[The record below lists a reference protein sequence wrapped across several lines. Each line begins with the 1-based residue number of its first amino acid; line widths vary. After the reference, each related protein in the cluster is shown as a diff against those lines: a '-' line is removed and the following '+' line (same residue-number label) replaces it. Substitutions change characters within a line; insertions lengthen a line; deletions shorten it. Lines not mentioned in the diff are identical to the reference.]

1 MAPSRE
7 RPVIISILTWNKLEL
22 LRNCI
27 ESIFKNTRY
36 PFYRICV
43 FDQASTDGTREY
55 LESLGDKIDV
65 IHSPENIGFVLGNNQ
80 VFKKYPDNDIL
91 LLNNDTLVTDGWL
104 EALVECAYSA
114 EDIGIVG
121 AKLIYPD
128 GRLQEAGGEVFRDGS
143 ARNIG
148 KYDDPNK
155 PEYNLLREVDYC
167 SGACLYIKRDL
178 LNRIGGFDERF
189 VPGYCEDTDICF
201 RAREVGFKVMYQPKS
216 VVVHL
221 EGATATTDVRR
232 GLKRYQP
239 INQRKFYKKWKE
251 VLKHHRRSAFEV
263 PSKEGKEKILI
274 VSHEV
279 PMYDK
284 GAGEVRTH
292 WLAKAL
298 TKYYT
303 VVLLCY
309 VGVEKYIRAYQE
321 MGITVFQ
328 ELFKPSEGGEVKEC
342 PIDFKAL
349 FTHNDFK
356 IILFNR
362 YEPALRYIDYI
373 QRFSPN
379 SLLVLDSQDI
389 HFLREEREA
398 AVLKRDDLLWKAQQ
412 TKKEELATYEK
423 MDVIVTV
430 TDEDRERILAESSNL
445 DVRTIPGHGAYKLI
459 DESVDSERKD
469 LIFVGGFRHTPNVD
483 AIQYFCKEIF
493 PLIKK
498 ELPDVKLFVV
508 GSNPPPE
515 VLALGREDIIV
526 TGYVPDIQP
535 YFRACRISVAP
546 LRYGA
551 GMKGKIADS
560 MAAGLPV
567 VTTSIGAEGMGL
579 IAGVHLLVADAP
591 ADFAKAV
598 VLLYKDEA
606 LWERLSQNGR
616 RFIQEKY
623 NPEVLEKKWI
633 QLLSSLSKRP
643 KREGKVFRIDSLY
656 TPPKKEKPSKDQYK
670 RLQPRPII
678 VPQVT
683 IVIPTFN
690 RLELTKRCIESI
702 RLHTQSPYE
711 ILAVDNG
718 SADGTVQWLERNSI
732 NYIENKQ
739 NMGFGYACNQGIMSS
754 YSDYVVILHNDVVV
768 TSRWLES
775 LINHMEKDPSLGIIG
790 PCTNLGALS
799 QRIPVDYEMVYQLE
813 SFAWRRYQENKG
825 KSEPVEY
832 LGGLCLL
839 IPRWLINNIGL
850 FDTRLKGGFESWDLC
865 LRSRLAGY
873 KVAVARDV
881 FVHHFG
887 GRPSPSIEESGRLFS
902 QKWGISAQRRFQSIM
917 RLNEDRPQ
925 VSIYVNITADWKQ
938 SIESLQRF
946 TTLPFEVIFIVDD
959 LKDESMKSIKRA
971 RLIEKDGSHLL
982 KVIARDMKNAL
993 GEWIAILSSDVLLTP
1008 NWLEQLISCLENN
1021 PEVGIVGPI
1030 SNIADE
1036 EAQLIKPEYKDLE
1049 EGLQRFATMVH
1060 SKDEGKWTQTQTL
1073 DDFCLV
1079 MKKALLHDIIQK
1091 THIDGFDS
1099 LFKGCREKGY
1109 KLACAKDT
1117 FVHRFRVPIR
1127 VKEPPGKLI
1136 SVIIPTFNKREIL
1149 LRTLRSLWRQDLS
1162 TDDFEILVVDDGSTD
1177 GTQEALHKLSA
1188 PCSLRYYY
1196 QEHKG
1201 QVAAINL
1208 GIRKARGEFVFLT
1221 CADMIATKG
1230 LLKEHIRTHRRF
1242 PKTDIAVVGG
1252 VLYHPELN
1260 ITPFMKYLMKAF
1272 DRHFALARIKDKED
1286 IDPDFFLTS
1295 NASAKREVLIDIG
1308 PCDEELSYDVQ
1319 DMDLGYRLKLKGCR
1333 LVYNENALCYHH
1345 HATDLRNYCQR
1356 QRIAGRGAA
1365 LFASKHPSLIDIIS
1379 LKESVFRNYLGNKEL
1394 IECSFNM
1401 IDLLEGLPS
1410 EIRDSIVVARSGNGQ
1425 SRTPT
1430 PLLNFLYSLVTDYY
1444 FAEGVKEKI
1453 EEIEGEGWYCHQKYH
1468 DILTCWLESNKRR
1481 LQDMKRLEFW
1491 IKSKLNEL
1499 RSNECETHLRKGCH
1513 ENLQHNHP
1521 GAQ

>member
-7 RPVIISILTWNKLEL
+7 KPVIISILTWNRLDL

-27 ESIFKNTRY
+27 KSIFKNTRY

-80 VFKKYPDNDIL
+80 VFKKYPGNDIL

-104 EALVECAYSA
+104 EALVECAYTS

-128 GRLQEAGGEVFRDGS
+128 GRLQEAGREVFRDGS

-155 PEYNLLREVDYC
+155 PEYNLLREADYC
-167 SGACLYIKRDL
+167 SGACLYIKRNL
-178 LNRIGGFDERF
+178 LDRIGGFDERF
-189 VPGYCEDTDICF
+189 SPGYCEDTDICF
-201 RAREVGFKVMYQPKS
+201 RAREAGFKVMYQPKS
-216 VVVHL
+216 VVIHL
-221 EGATATTDVRR
+221 EGGTATTDLRR

-251 VLKHHRRSAFEV
+251 VLKHHRRSLFEV

-274 VSHEV
+274 LSHEV

-292 WLAKAL
+292 WLAKTL

-309 VGVEKYIRAYQE
+309 VGVEKYVRAFQE

-328 ELFKPSEGGEVKEC
+328 EFLKPSQGGEVKEC

-349 FTHNDFK
+349 FTHNNFK

-362 YEPALRYIDYI
+362 YEPAARYIDYI
-373 QRFSPN
+373 QKFSPK
-379 SLLVLDSQDI
+379 SLLVVDSQDI

-430 TDEDRERILAESSNL
+430 TDEDRERILAESSDL
-445 DVRTIPGHGAYKLI
+445 DVRTIPGHGGYKLI
-459 DESVDSERKD
+459 DGSVDSERED
-469 LIFVGGFRHTPNVD
+469 LIFIGGFRHTPNVD

-515 VLALGREDIIV
+515 VLALRGEDIIV

-535 YFRACRISVAP
+535 YLRSCRISVAP

-579 IAGVHLLVADAP
+579 IAGVHLLVADDP
-591 ADFAKAV
+591 VDFAKAV
-598 VLLYKDEA
+598 VLLYKDKA
-606 LWERLSQNGR
+606 LWKRLSQNGR
-616 RFIQEKY
+616 RFVQEKY
-623 NPEVLEKKWI
+623 NPEVLEKRWV
-633 QLLSSLSKRP
+633 QLLNSLSKRP
-643 KREGKVFRIDSLY
+643 KRKVKVFRIDSLY
-656 TPPKKEKPSKDQYK
+656 TLPKEEKPPKDQYK
-670 RLQPRPII
+670 RPQPRPPV

-683 IVIPTFN
+683 ILIPTFN
-690 RLELTKRCIESI
+690 RLELTKQCIENI
-702 RLHTQSPYE
+702 RLHTQSSYE

-718 SADGTVQWLERNSI
+718 STDGTVRWLEHNSI

-754 YSDYVVILHNDVVV
+754 YSDYVVILHNDVLV

-790 PCTNLGALS
+790 PCTNLGAPS

-813 SFAWRRYQENKG
+813 SFAWRQYQENKS
-825 KSEPVEY
+825 KIEPVEY
-832 LGGLCLL
+832 LGGFCLL
-839 IPRWLINNIGL
+839 IPRWVINNIGL
-850 FDTRLKGGFESWDLC
+850 FDTRLRGGYESWDLC

-887 GRPSPSIEESGRLFS
+887 GKPSSLIEESRRLFS
-902 QKWGISAQRRFQSIM
+902 QKWGVSAQRRFQSIM
-917 RLNEDRPQ
+917 MLNENRPQ
-925 VSIYVNITADWKQ
+925 VSIYFNVTANWKQ
-938 SIESLQRF
+938 GVDSLQRF
-946 TTLPFEVIFIVDD
+946 TSLPFEVIFIVND
-959 LKDESMKSIKRA
+959 LEDELKSVKRA
-971 RLIEKDGSHLL
+971 RLIEKDGTPLL
-982 KVIARDMKNAL
+982 ELIARDMKNAS

-1008 NWLEQLISCLENN
+1008 NWLKQLISCLKNN

-1036 EAQLIKPEYKDLE
+1036 EAQLIKPEYEDLE
-1049 EGLQRFATMVH
+1049 GGLQRFATIVH
-1060 SKDEGKWTQTQTL
+1060 SKNQGEWTQTQTL

-1079 MKKALLHDIIQK
+1079 MKKKLLHNILQEA
-1091 THIDGFDS
+1091 HIDGFDS
-1099 LFKGCREKGY
+1099 LFKECKERGY

-1117 FVHRFRVPIR
+1117 FLHRFHASIR
-1127 VKEPPGKLI
+1127 VKETPSKLI
-1136 SVIIPTFNKREIL
+1136 SVIIPTFNKRDIL
-1149 LRTLRSLWRQDLS
+1149 LRTLNSLWQQDLS

-1177 GTQEALHKLSA
+1177 GTQEVLRELSA

-1196 QEHKG
+1196 QQHKG
-1201 QVAAINL
+1201 QMAAINL
-1208 GIRKARGEFVFLT
+1208 GIRRARGEFILLT
-1221 CADMIATKG
+1221 CADMIAAKD
-1230 LLKEHIRTHRRF
+1230 LLKEHIRIHRRF
-1242 PKTDIAVVGG
+1242 AKTEVAVVGRI
-1252 VLYHPELN
+1252 LYHPELN
-1260 ITPFMKYLMKAF
+1260 ITPFMKYLRRAC
-1272 DRHFALARIKDKED
+1272 DRHFALDRIKNKDSVA
-1286 IDPDFFLTS
+1286 PDFFLIS
-1295 NASAKREVLIDIG
+1295 NASAKRHVLIDVG
-1308 PCDEELSYDVQ
+1308 PCDEDLGYDVQ
-1319 DMDLGYRLKLKGCR
+1319 DTDLGYRLKLKGCR
-1333 LVYNENALCYHH
+1333 LIYNENALCYHY
-1345 HATDLRNYCQR
+1345 HATDLRSYCHR
-1356 QRIAGRGAA
+1356 QRIAGRGTA
-1365 LFASKHPSLIDIIS
+1365 LFASKHPSLINIIG
-1379 LKESVFRNYLGNKEL
+1379 LKESVFRNYLGNKET
-1394 IECSFNM
+1394 IECSFDM
-1401 IDLLEGLPS
+1401 IDLLESLPS
-1410 EIRDSIVVARSGNGQ
+1410 EICDSILVTRSGDG
-1425 SRTPT
+1425 RWGTAT
-1430 PLLNFLYSLVTDYY
+1430 PLLNFLYSLLTNYY

-1453 EEIEGEGWYCHQKYH
+1453 EEIEGEGWYRHQRYH
-1468 DILTCWLESNKRR
+1468 DILTRWLESNKRR
-1481 LQDMKRLEFW
+1481 LQNMRRLESW
-1491 IKSKLNEL
+1491 IRSKLNEL
-1499 RSNECETHLRKGCH
+1499 KH
-1513 ENLQHNHP
+1513 NLVEP
-1521 GAQ
+1521 GRVLTQV